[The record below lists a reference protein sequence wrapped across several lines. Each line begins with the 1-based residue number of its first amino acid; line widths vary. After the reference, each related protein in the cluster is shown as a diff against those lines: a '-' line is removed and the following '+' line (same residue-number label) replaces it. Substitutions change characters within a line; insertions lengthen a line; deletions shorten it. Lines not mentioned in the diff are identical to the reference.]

1 MQNILQKITVIIGPT
16 ASGKSDYAVNLA
28 LKNKLENDTESIIIS
43 ADSRQ
48 VYEGLDIGS
57 GKITTEEMKEVPHF
71 GLDIAKPNTN
81 FTVNDWLKY
90 TERIVSENKDK
101 NIIICGGT
109 GLYIEA
115 LLYGITNNPAPNSK
129 IKEELKEKNLEE
141 VQKLIMGMNKE
152 FFESLNNSEK
162 NNKERLIR
170 KMEILMQ
177 NGGEINTKH
186 IRELKYNVE
195 LIKLNPSLEILKE
208 NIRLRCEK
216 RWKSMLLETKNLI
229 GLEKV
234 GEKWLEKSGLEY
246 SAIIK
251 YINGII
257 KTEEDC
263 KEYIIQKSTQYAK
276 RQITWNKKYENF
288 K

>member
-101 NIIICGGT
+101 SIIICGGT

-115 LLYGITNNPAPNSK
+115 LLYGITDNPAPNSK

-170 KMEILMQ
+170 KIEILMQ

-186 IRELKYNVE
+186 IRELKYNLE
-195 LIKLNPSLEILKE
+195 LIKLNPNLEILKE